1 MTDFPQAWNT
11 HHLVPGSQTEESHT
25 DGAARR
31 TAHEITFPP
40 VHPICALRDLWLST
54 PSSGVPL
61 RLDLLCGQ
69 GDNPLLPEDIL
80 SREDAPFVISLTRF
94 TTKRIQ
100 QIFKS
105 GDSSTVADLNEGIF
119 LYLTSDGMAAWLL
132 FLPPVGGGS
141 PLTGEQLEQA
151 LARRGVIYG
160 VDKHLLEQ
168 LPTMPQRYFR
178 LFHIADGAPPV
189 PGEDG
194 SIVDH
199 YPRTPQSDLSVDE
212 LAQADYETLH
222 LVQDIHQ
229 GDVICEI
236 RPPTRGIPGNTVT
249 GRLIPA
255 KPGNP
260 VQAPQGRNTT
270 LSQDGRFLLA
280 ALDGH
285 VEFTG
290 QSFQVKPVL
299 EITGDVSGDTGI
311 VNFLGDIHIHGDV
324 FRGATIR
331 AMGSIQIDG
340 VVEDCSIEA
349 GQDLV
354 VSSGVQGQD
363 HGVIQAHRSVY
374 AKYLEHCRVY
384 AQESV
389 QSDCVIDCEVYS
401 NGTVRVRTGRG
412 VIIGGT
418 IRAAQEVD
426 AATVGSKAERV
437 TNIILGGM
445 PCEDLEHRQIQ
456 AEVETAEAALQALE
470 ATPESLDRN
479 QALSKQR
486 MGLYVAQM
494 KLKRLEKSAEQ
505 RLPPSPDQ
513 DHRRLNCGAIYPG
526 TVVTVDH
533 ASYRVS
539 RVMQKCAIGLKN
551 GLVGPMRFSEK
562 EASSLDPPHA
572 K

>member
-1 MTDFPQAWNT
+1 MTDFSQAWST
-11 HHLVPGSQTEESHT
+11 HCQAPGSQPEGAHT
-25 DGAARR
+25 DDAAPR

-40 VHPICALRDLWLST
+40 EHPICALRDLWLST
-54 PSSGVPL
+54 PGSGVPL

-69 GDNPLLPEDIL
+69 SGDSILPEHTL

-94 TTKRIQ
+94 ATKRIQ
-100 QIFKS
+100 RLFTGS
-105 GDSSTVADLNEGIF
+105 APNTGADLNEGIF
-119 LYLTSDGMAAWLL
+119 LYLSSDGMAAWLL
-132 FLPPVGGGS
+132 LLPPVGNGAA
-141 PLTGEQLEQA
+141 LTTEQLEQA

-168 LPTMPQRYFR
+168 LPTQPQRYFR
-178 LFHIADGAPPV
+178 LFRIAVGALPV

-199 YPRTPQSDLSVDE
+199 YPRTVRADLPVDE
-212 LAQADYETLH
+212 LAQADYETLR
-222 LVQDIHQ
+222 LVQDIRQ

-236 RPPTRGIPGNTVT
+236 LPPTQGCPGNTVT

-260 VQAPQGRNTT
+260 AQAPQGRNTV
-270 LSQDGRFLLA
+270 LSEDGRFLLA
-280 ALDGH
+280 ARDGH
-285 VEFTG
+285 VEYTG
-290 QSFQVKPVL
+290 RSFQVKPVL
-299 EITGDVSGDTGI
+299 DIAGDVSGDTGI

-426 AATVGSKAERV
+426 AATVGSKAERL
-437 TNIILGGM
+437 TSIILGGM
-445 PCEDLEHRQIQ
+445 PCEDLERRQIQ
-456 AEVETAEAALQALE
+456 AEVEAAKAALQALE
-470 ATPESLDRN
+470 STPECPDRN

-494 KLKRLEKSAEQ
+494 KLKRLENSAEH
-505 RLPPSPDQ
+505 LPPSPDQ
-513 DHRRLNCGAIYPG
+513 DHRRLNCGAVYPG

-539 RVMQKCAIGLKN
+539 RVMQECAIGLKN
-551 GLVGPMRFSEK
+551 GLVGPIRFSEK

>member
-1 MTDFPQAWNT
+1 MTDFSQAWST
-11 HHLVPGSQTEESHT
+11 HCQAPGSQPEGAHT
-25 DGAARR
+25 DDAAPR

-40 VHPICALRDLWLST
+40 EHPICALRDLWLST
-54 PSSGVPL
+54 PGSGVPL

-69 GDNPLLPEDIL
+69 SGDSILPEHTL

-94 TTKRIQ
+94 ATKRIQ
-100 QIFKS
+100 RLFTGS
-105 GDSSTVADLNEGIF
+105 APNTGADLNEGIF
-119 LYLTSDGMAAWLL
+119 LYLSSDGMAAWLL
-132 FLPPVGGGS
+132 LLPPVGNGAA
-141 PLTGEQLEQA
+141 LTTEQLEQA
-151 LARRGVIYG
+151 RARRGVIYG

-168 LPTMPQRYFR
+168 LPTQPQRYFR
-178 LFHIADGAPPV
+178 LFRIAVGALPV

-199 YPRTPQSDLSVDE
+199 YPRTVRADLPVDE
-212 LAQADYETLH
+212 LAQADYETLR
-222 LVQDIHQ
+222 LVQDIRQ

-236 RPPTRGIPGNTVT
+236 LPPTQGCPGNTVT

-260 VQAPQGRNTT
+260 AQAPQGRNTV
-270 LSQDGRFLLA
+270 LSEDGRFLLA
-280 ALDGH
+280 ARDGH
-285 VEFTG
+285 VEYTG
-290 QSFQVKPVL
+290 RSFQVKPVL
-299 EITGDVSGDTGI
+299 DIAGDVSGDTGI

-426 AATVGSKAERV
+426 AATVGSKAERL

-445 PCEDLEHRQIQ
+445 PCEDLERRQIQ
-456 AEVETAEAALQALE
+456 AEVEAAEAALQALE
-470 ATPESLDRN
+470 STPECPDRN

-494 KLKRLEKSAEQ
+494 KLKRLENSAEH
-505 RLPPSPDQ
+505 LPPSPDQ
-513 DHRRLNCGAIYPG
+513 DHRRLNCGAVYPG

-539 RVMQKCAIGLKN
+539 RVMQECAIGLKN
-551 GLVGPMRFSEK
+551 GLVGPIRFSEK

>member
-1 MTDFPQAWNT
+1 MALHPRFRGSAAPGPALWSERRF
-11 HHLVPGSQTEESHT
+11 HHT
-25 DGAARR
+25 
-31 TAHEITFPP
+31 
-40 VHPICALRDLWLST
+40 
-54 PSSGVPL
+54 
-61 RLDLLCGQ
+61 
-69 GDNPLLPEDIL
+69 L

-94 TTKRIQ
+94 ATKRIQ
-100 QIFKS
+100 RLFTGS
-105 GDSSTVADLNEGIF
+105 APNTGADLNEGIF
-119 LYLTSDGMAAWLL
+119 LYLSSDGMAAWLL
-132 FLPPVGGGS
+132 FLPPVGNGAA
-141 PLTGEQLEQA
+141 LTTEQLGQA

-168 LPTMPQRYFR
+168 LPTQPQRYFR
-178 LFHIADGAPPV
+178 LFRIAGGALPV

-194 SIVDH
+194 SIVGH
-199 YPRTPQSDLSVDE
+199 YPRTVQADLPVDE
-212 LAQADYETLH
+212 LAQADYETLR
-222 LVQDIHQ
+222 LVQDIRQ

-236 RPPTRGIPGNTVT
+236 LPPTQGRPGNTVT
-249 GRLIPA
+249 GRLLPA

-260 VQAPQGRNTT
+260 AQAPQGRNTV
-270 LSQDGRFLLA
+270 LSEDGRFLLTA
-280 ALDGH
+280 RDGH
-285 VEFTG
+285 VEYTG
-290 QSFQVKPVL
+290 RSFQVKPVL
-299 EITGDVSGDTGI
+299 DIAGDVSGDTGI

-340 VVEDCSIEA
+340 AVEDCSIEA

-426 AATVGSKAERV
+426 AATVGSKAERL

-445 PCEDLEHRQIQ
+445 PCEDLERRQIQ
-456 AEVETAEAALQALE
+456 AEVEAAEAALQALE
-470 ATPESLDRN
+470 STPECPDRN

-494 KLKRLEKSAEQ
+494 KLKRLENSAEH
-505 RLPPSPDQ
+505 LPPSPDQ
-513 DHRRLNCGAIYPG
+513 DHRRLNCGAVYPG

-539 RVMQKCAIGLKN
+539 RVMQECAIGLKN
-551 GLVGPMRFSEK
+551 GLVGPIRFSEK

>member
-1 MTDFPQAWNT
+1 
-11 HHLVPGSQTEESHT
+11 
-25 DGAARR
+25 
-31 TAHEITFPP
+31 
-40 VHPICALRDLWLST
+40 
-54 PSSGVPL
+54 
-61 RLDLLCGQ
+61 
-69 GDNPLLPEDIL
+69 
-80 SREDAPFVISLTRF
+80 
-94 TTKRIQ
+94 
-100 QIFKS
+100 
-105 GDSSTVADLNEGIF
+105 
-119 LYLTSDGMAAWLL
+119 MAAWLL
-132 FLPPVGGGS
+132 FLPPVGNGAA
-141 PLTGEQLEQA
+141 LTTEQLGQA

-168 LPTMPQRYFR
+168 LPTQPQRYFR
-178 LFHIADGAPPV
+178 LFRIAGGALPV

-194 SIVDH
+194 SIVGH
-199 YPRTPQSDLSVDE
+199 YPRTVQADLPVDE
-212 LAQADYETLH
+212 LAQADYETLR
-222 LVQDIHQ
+222 LVQDIRQ

-236 RPPTRGIPGNTVT
+236 LPPTQGRPGNTVT
-249 GRLIPA
+249 GRLLPA

-260 VQAPQGRNTT
+260 AQAPQGRNTV
-270 LSQDGRFLLA
+270 LSEDGRFLLTA
-280 ALDGH
+280 RDGH
-285 VEFTG
+285 VEYTG
-290 QSFQVKPVL
+290 RSFQVKPVL
-299 EITGDVSGDTGI
+299 DIAGDVSGDTGI

-426 AATVGSKAERV
+426 AATVGSKAERL

-445 PCEDLEHRQIQ
+445 PCEDLERRQIQ
-456 AEVETAEAALQALE
+456 AEVEAAEAALQALE
-470 ATPESLDRN
+470 STPECPDRN

-494 KLKRLEKSAEQ
+494 KLKRLENSAEH
-505 RLPPSPDQ
+505 LPPSPDQ
-513 DHRRLNCGAIYPG
+513 DHRRLNCGAVYPG

-539 RVMQKCAIGLKN
+539 RVMQECAIGLKN
-551 GLVGPMRFSEK
+551 GLVGPIRFSEK

>member
-1 MTDFPQAWNT
+1 MTDFSQAWST
-11 HHLVPGSQTEESHT
+11 HYQAPGSQPEGAHT
-25 DGAARR
+25 DDAAPR

-40 VHPICALRDLWLST
+40 EHPICALRDLWLST
-54 PSSGVPL
+54 PGSGVPL

-69 GDNPLLPEDIL
+69 SGDSILPEHTL

-94 TTKRIQ
+94 ATKRIQ
-100 QIFKS
+100 RLFTGS
-105 GDSSTVADLNEGIF
+105 APNTGADLNEGIF
-119 LYLTSDGMAAWLL
+119 LYLSSDGMAAWLL
-132 FLPPVGGGS
+132 FLPPVGNGAA
-141 PLTGEQLEQA
+141 LTTEQLGQA

-168 LPTMPQRYFR
+168 LPTQPQRYFR
-178 LFHIADGAPPV
+178 LFRIAGGALPV

-199 YPRTPQSDLSVDE
+199 YPRTVQADLPVDE
-212 LAQADYETLH
+212 LAQADYETLR
-222 LVQDIHQ
+222 LVQDIRQ

-236 RPPTRGIPGNTVT
+236 LPPTQGCPGNTVT
-249 GRLIPA
+249 GRLLPA

-260 VQAPQGRNTT
+260 AQAPQGRNTV
-270 LSQDGRFLLA
+270 LSEDGRFLLTA
-280 ALDGH
+280 RDGH
-285 VEFTG
+285 VEYTG
-290 QSFQVKPVL
+290 RSFQVKPVL
-299 EITGDVSGDTGI
+299 DIAGDVSGDTGI

-340 VVEDCSIEA
+340 AVEDCSIEA

-363 HGVIQAHRSVY
+363 HDVIQAHRSVY

-426 AATVGSKAERV
+426 AATVGSKAERL

-445 PCEDLEHRQIQ
+445 PCEDLERRQIQ
-456 AEVETAEAALQALE
+456 AEVEAAEAALQALE
-470 ATPESLDRN
+470 STPECPDRN

-494 KLKRLEKSAEQ
+494 KLKRLENSAEH
-505 RLPPSPDQ
+505 LPPSPDQ
-513 DHRRLNCGAIYPG
+513 DHRRLNCGAVYPG

-539 RVMQKCAIGLKN
+539 RVMQECAIGLKN
-551 GLVGPMRFSEK
+551 GLVGPIRFSEK